1 MKIKEGY
8 ILKSVAGSNVIVPVS
23 NPHFKAIISVNDTG
37 AFIFNQLKDEKNE
50 KELTCAVI
58 NEYEIDE
65 KTAAEDVKLY
75 VEALSKAGLLDE

>member
-8 ILKSVAGSNVIVPVS
+8 ILKSVAGSYVIVPVS

-37 AFIFNQLKDEKNE
+37 AFIFNQLKDERNIDALV
-50 KELTCAVI
+50 KEVV

-65 KTAAEDVKLY
+65 QSAKEDVKAY
-75 VEALSKAGLLDE
+75 VDALSKAGLLDE